1 MALRNIR
8 NIPTA
13 KMVLWFPDYYKV

>member
-13 KMVLWFPDYYKV
+13 KMVLWSPDYYKV